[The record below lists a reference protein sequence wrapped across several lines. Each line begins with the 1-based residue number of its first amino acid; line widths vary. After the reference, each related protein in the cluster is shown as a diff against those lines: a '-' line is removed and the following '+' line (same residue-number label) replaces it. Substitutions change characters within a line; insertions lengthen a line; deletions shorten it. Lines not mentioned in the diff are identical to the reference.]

1 MRSCIMCGTPI
12 EGRSDKLVCGNAC
25 RIRRFRLRALA
36 KDRFADVLYSLQ
48 NKDNIAQLIK
58 DLEQLVEEINSDLS
72 PTT

>member
-36 KDRFADVLYSLQ
+36 KDRFADVLYSLK
-48 NKDNIAQLIK
+48 NKDNVAQLIK
-58 DLEQLVEEINSDLS
+58 DLEQLVEDINSDLS

>member
-1 MRSCIMCGTPI
+1 
-12 EGRSDKLVCGNAC
+12 VCGNAC

-58 DLEQLVEEINSDLS
+58 DLEKLVDEIESDLS